1 MAHVFSG
8 VAAPCCLLCHPN
20 CSTSPSFT
28 LYLGTLGALSLSP
41 ALVLQLQSVFTQ
53 LGANWKAELLYVP
66 CFIPFVV
73 VSCVTLLVFRRELVR
88 AGVHWTNPF
97 RTAWQKLSGEGEPHS
112 ENS

>member
-1 MAHVFSG
+1 M
-8 VAAPCCLLCHPN
+8 LLLSN

-53 LGANWKAELLYVP
+53 RDANWKAELLYVP

-88 AGVHWTNPF
+88 SGVHWTNPF
-97 RTAWQKLSGEGEPHS
+97 TTAWHKLSGEGMTH
-112 ENS
+112 